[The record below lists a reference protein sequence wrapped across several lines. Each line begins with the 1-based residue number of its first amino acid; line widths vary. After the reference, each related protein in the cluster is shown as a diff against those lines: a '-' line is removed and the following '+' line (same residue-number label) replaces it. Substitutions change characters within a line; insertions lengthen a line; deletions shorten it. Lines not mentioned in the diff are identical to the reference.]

1 MRFDVLKNKLIQ
13 LEDLSIEISD
23 LVEKNDYDNI
33 PSIDLKRQKIIN
45 EIQNENLKSYKN
57 KINEI
62 INMNNLAMHTLENAL
77 SDVKKQS
84 IQKLDCFEAYKN

>member
-1 MRFDVLKNKLIQ
+1 MRFDVLNNKLMQ

-57 KINEI
+57 KINKI
-62 INMNNLAMHTLENAL
+62 INMNYLAMHTLENAL
-77 SDVKKQS
+77 SDIKKQS
-84 IQKLDCFEAYKN
+84 IQKLDCFEAYKK

>member
-84 IQKLDCFEAYKN
+84 IQKLDCFEAYKK

>member
-1 MRFDVLKNKLIQ
+1 MRFDVLKNKLMQ

-84 IQKLDCFEAYKN
+84 IQKLDCFEAYKK

>member
-1 MRFDVLKNKLIQ
+1 MRFDVLKNKLMQ

-77 SDVKKQS
+77 SEVKKQS
-84 IQKLDCFEAYKN
+84 IQKLDCFEAYKK

>member
-1 MRFDVLKNKLIQ
+1 MDFEVLNKKLIQ
-13 LEDLSIEISD
+13 LEDLSIKISD
-23 LVEKNDYDNI
+23 LIEKNDYNNI

-45 EIQNENLKSYKN
+45 EIQNENLKSFKN

-62 INMNNLAMHTLENAL
+62 INKNNLAIHTLENAL

-84 IQKLDCFEAYKN
+84 IQKLDCFEAYKK

>member
-1 MRFDVLKNKLIQ
+1 MRFDVLKNKLMQ

-57 KINEI
+57 KINKI

-77 SDVKKQS
+77 SDIKKQS
-84 IQKLDCFEAYKN
+84 IQKLDCFEAYKK

>member
-33 PSIDLKRQKIIN
+33 SSIDLKRQKIIN

-62 INMNNLAMHTLENAL
+62 INMNNLVMHTLENAL

-84 IQKLDCFEAYKN
+84 IQKLDCFEAYKK

>member
-1 MRFDVLKNKLIQ
+1 MDFEVLNKKLIQ
-13 LEDLSIEISD
+13 LEDLSIKISD
-23 LVEKNDYDNI
+23 LIEKNDYNNI

-62 INMNNLAMHTLENAL
+62 INKNNLAIHTLETAL

-84 IQKLDCFEAYKN
+84 IQKLDCFEAYKK

>member
-1 MRFDVLKNKLIQ
+1 MRFDVLKNKLMQ
-13 LEDLSIEISD
+13 LEDLSIKISD

-33 PSIDLKRQKIIN
+33 PSIDLKRKKIIN

-84 IQKLDCFEAYKN
+84 IQKLDCFEAYKK

>member
-1 MRFDVLKNKLIQ
+1 MRFDVLKNKLMQ
-13 LEDLSIEISD
+13 LEDLSIKISD

-84 IQKLDCFEAYKN
+84 IQKLDCFEAYKK

>member
-1 MRFDVLKNKLIQ
+1 MQ
-13 LEDLSIEISD
+13 LEDLSIKISD

-84 IQKLDCFEAYKN
+84 IQKLDCFEAYKK

>member
-23 LVEKNDYDNI
+23 LVEKNDYENI
-33 PSIDLKRQKIIN
+33 SSIDLKRQKIIN

-62 INMNNLAMHTLENAL
+62 INMNNIAMHNLENAL
-77 SDVKKQS
+77 LDVKKQS
-84 IQKLDCFEAYKN
+84 IQKLDCFEAYKK

>member
-23 LVEKNDYDNI
+23 LVEKNDYENI
-33 PSIDLKRQKIIN
+33 SSIDLKRQKIIN

-84 IQKLDCFEAYKN
+84 IQKLDCFEAYKK

>member
-1 MRFDVLKNKLIQ
+1 MRFDVLKNKLMQ

-33 PSIDLKRQKIIN
+33 PSIDLKIKKIIN

-77 SDVKKQS
+77 SDIKNRS
-84 IQKLDCFEAYKN
+84 IKT

>member
-1 MRFDVLKNKLIQ
+1 MRFDVLKNKLMQ

-77 SDVKKQS
+77 SDIKKQS
-84 IQKLDCFEAYKN
+84 IQKLDCFEAYKK

>member
-1 MRFDVLKNKLIQ
+1 MRFDVLKNKLMQ

-62 INMNNLAMHTLENAL
+62 IDMNNLAMHTLENAL

-84 IQKLDCFEAYKN
+84 IQKLDCFEAYKK

>member
-33 PSIDLKRQKIIN
+33 SSIDLKRQKIIN

-84 IQKLDCFEAYKN
+84 IQKLDCFEAYKK